1 MQSSIARTILE
12 PNKDPYHLEQWKGS
26 LVVQIR
32 RLGAGGWSASW
43 CNGQLW
49 DVSDQSTHVSEQSA
63 RHFKT
68 RETAKRA
75 VESRMAAREM
85 D

>member
-1 MQSSIARTILE
+1 MIQWTDA
-12 PNKDPYHLEQWKGS
+12 PNGSAGHADGS

-75 VESRMAAREM
+75 VESRMAARER